1 MQTPRVDFV
10 PQMATT
16 SHFSSSEKPDN
27 VAAQMNSPSVL
38 QYGQMSAENA
48 SLLYSP
54 QADTGYNSMP
64 MQQQSFAAGGAI
76 TNGPA
81 FNFNQPL
88 QNYAESAW

>member
-1 MQTPRVDFV
+1 
-10 PQMATT
+10 MATT
-16 SHFSSSEKPDN
+16 SHFSTSEKPGN

-48 SLLYSP
+48 PLLYSS
-54 QADTGYNSMP
+54 QAGAGYNSVP
-64 MQQQSFAAGGAI
+64 MQQQSFAAGGGI